1 MEKCAKE
8 YVLSGIS
15 NLSEP
20 KNGIGN
26 TLIILIFSL
35 VIGQIGFVLRGRR
48 IAIAAIMIAVA
59 AVASGV
65 CIATTKRVDIK
76 TRLVRQITVVASWVS
91 TFYFSAVLMCSML
104 ALNVWLR
111 VAIDVVFLLIICLI
125 PVCMG
130 LRNARRIRGGTYGS
144 PSKAS
149 GGMTAALLSLIGIAE
164 YAAVRIVLRYAA
176 ADMSQTAAI
185 LLCMCGFELVCCVFS
200 IGLLN
205 VQRLYYFGKFGL

>member
-35 VIGQIGFVLRGRR
+35 VIGQIGFVLRGGR

-104 ALNVWLR
+104 ALNVWFR
-111 VAIDVVFLLIICLI
+111 VAIDVVFC
-125 PVCMG
+125 
-130 LRNARRIRGGTYGS
+130 
-144 PSKAS
+144 
-149 GGMTAALLSLIGIAE
+149 
-164 YAAVRIVLRYAA
+164 
-176 ADMSQTAAI
+176 
-185 LLCMCGFELVCCVFS
+185 
-200 IGLLN
+200 
-205 VQRLYYFGKFGL
+205 